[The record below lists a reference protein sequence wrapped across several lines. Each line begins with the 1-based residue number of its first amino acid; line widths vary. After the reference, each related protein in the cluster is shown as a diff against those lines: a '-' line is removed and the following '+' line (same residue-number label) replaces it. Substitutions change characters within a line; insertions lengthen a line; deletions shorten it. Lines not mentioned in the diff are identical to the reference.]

1 MGNKRAAAGE
11 PAPSVQSVD
20 RAVAILEILARDG
33 EAGVTEVARELDV
46 HKSTASRLLAALD
59 RRELVTQDTARG
71 KFRLGVGIVRLAGA
85 ASARLDVVQESRP
98 VCRALAQ
105 QVGET
110 VNLAIL
116 SGRDALY
123 LDQAAGPAALSPNH
137 WAGRRIPLHATSD
150 GKVLLAY
157 LPADELAASLV
168 PPLDRFTERTINAAD
183 EFPAVLA
190 EVRRRGF
197 ATAVDE
203 LEAGLTAIAAPVRN
217 AEGMVIASIS
227 TSGPSFRIPAGRIPA
242 LAAAVR
248 RAADEIS
255 RRLGWLARALPVR
268 AAGGHGLTG
277 EGLTGEDVTQLAGS
291 VVRIPVEGRL
301 EVATLRRGAVRGE
314 FALQRAM
321 AGSGLLR
328 PGLLV
333 HGGHQEQHAGEHH
346 HAGRAMAQYQ
356 ARRGEHH
363 AGQQQPPARQD
374 GGGHPEQADGREQ
387 AAGTEAPAD
396 PRGAGRPGEPQRSG
410 PPR

>member
-1 MGNKRAAAGE
+1 M
-11 PAPSVQSVD
+11 
-20 RAVAILEILARDG
+20 AILEILARDG

-123 LDQAAGPAALSPNH
+123 LDQAAGPAALSPHN

-157 LPADELAASLV
+157 LPEDELAASLV
-168 PPLDRFTERTINAAD
+168 PPLARFTDRTITAVA
-183 EFPAVLA
+183 EFPALLA
-190 EVRRRGF
+190 EVRSRGF

-203 LEAGLTAIAAPVRN
+203 LEAGLTAVAAPVRN
-217 AEGMVIASIS
+217 AEGTVIASIS
-227 TSGPSFRIPAGRIPA
+227 ASGPSFRIPAGRVSA

-248 RAADEIS
+248 RAAAEVS
-255 RRLGWLARALPVR
+255 RRLGWLARQPYAMRRLTAAPSRPWTGGRGSCAARRWRRPGTGRRWLRGRSAAPGCSTRRAR
-268 AAGGHGLTG
+268 AAALGG
-277 EGLTGEDVTQLAGS
+277 
-291 VVRIPVEGRL
+291 GR
-301 EVATLRRGAVRGE
+301 G
-314 FALQRAM
+314 
-321 AGSGLLR
+321 
-328 PGLLV
+328 P
-333 HGGHQEQHAGEHH
+333 
-346 HAGRAMAQYQ
+346 
-356 ARRGEHH
+356 
-363 AGQQQPPARQD
+363 PPARS
-374 GGGHPEQADGREQ
+374 A
-387 AAGTEAPAD
+387 
-396 PRGAGRPGEPQRSG
+396 
-410 PPR
+410 